1 MFLHSEI
8 LDVAEK
14 AFGHHVAENLGVW
27 TIL

>member
-14 AFGHHVAENLGVW
+14 AFGHVAENLGVW